1 MTSKASQNNTLV
13 VFRKVRLIATGEKSD
28 VNETYKYIRDKMYA
42 QYRVRNLIAG
52 HLYRAYYN
60 AGCNDESPEFN
71 AAADQILSNTSPI
84 LDVLDVE
91 YDAKMVEF
99 ACQKVS
105 EDFLSAVKNRLEI
118 GTCRFINYKRTQP
131 LQIDTEQVTFHHNYS
146 NAEEFGANKLSED
159 AEVTVELAQKY
170 KLKAQLG
177 LPYRSGEIRSVFYN
191 LFAGEYKLLSTSIA
205 IDDKAIILTM
215 SIETPYV
222 SRGKKSYQGDADTSV
237 GVILLK
243 YGQAVCAVNN
253 NNYARCYIGDKNHR
267 EYVGNFLH
275 RKEKYQTRIAECS
288 EKIALYNQMEFI
300 GKTNKIR
307 ALKREIE
314 KYEKNIQNLDHAKQR
329 YQSRTYD
336 GIARSVV
343 NFATKNH
350 AKTIRVGLHSEASAP
365 FYIREVIKRLKE
377 KAADYKIELV
387 VHECDCF
394 EQKCSYCGEPLSLLM
409 EDSRL
414 LHCNNPDCFVNKVP
428 ARSKTSSGAIEKNFN
443 AARIVAKLSNN

>member
-1 MTSKASQNNTLV
+1 MTSKTSQNNTLV
-13 VFRKVRLIATGEKSD
+13 VFRKVKLIATGEKSD

-118 GTCRFINYKRTQP
+118 GTCRFIN
-131 LQIDTEQVTFHHNYS
+131 S
-146 NAEEFGANKLSED
+146 NKLSED

-267 EYVGNFLH
+267 EYVGNFLC

-314 KYEKNIQNLDHAKQR
+314 KYD
-329 YQSRTYD
+329 
-336 GIARSVV
+336 
-343 NFATKNH
+343 
-350 AKTIRVGLHSEASAP
+350 
-365 FYIREVIKRLKE
+365 
-377 KAADYKIELV
+377 
-387 VHECDCF
+387 
-394 EQKCSYCGEPLSLLM
+394 M
-409 EDSRL
+409 
-414 LHCNNPDCFVNKVP
+414 
-428 ARSKTSSGAIEKNFN
+428 
-443 AARIVAKLSNN
+443 